1 MGGGWVGAT
10 HQVGMSPT
18 QAINIEIVANY
29 WLAYRTCIALQILGL
44 PHVKYLHFTISVKS
58 IQGDKFSNSPAY

>member
-18 QAINIEIVANY
+18 QAINKEIVADY
-29 WLAYRTCIALQILGL
+29 WLAYRTYIALQILGL